1 MAFSLTIGKKG
12 KCDMRKFLLLSGVF
26 FGLICGSARAEYY
39 RQPGTRVVSRT
50 VMANYVRPL
59 PRKETEHPRY
69 TLGLDVGRNHLDL
82 EKEGNFKYKSIAE
95 TEYNFFKPTLGFRFN
110 KKVGMEL
117 FYQQAGKENK
127 GTRFNGNNI
136 DVGVKYAAYGVDFLF
151 YQPIDKQLDILMS
164 LGGAYYDF
172 DINLAANVLGY
183 SVNGNV
189 KEESFGMRTG
199 LGLQFNLNRNWAV
212 RAMAYYVT
220 MTGSNDYVKNIMEMS
235 LGLRYSF

>member
-1 MAFSLTIGKKG
+1 
-12 KCDMRKFLLLSGVF
+12 
-26 FGLICGSARAEYY
+26 
-39 RQPGTRVVSRT
+39 
-50 VMANYVRPL
+50 
-59 PRKETEHPRY
+59 
-69 TLGLDVGRNHLDL
+69 
-82 EKEGNFKYKSIAE
+82 
-95 TEYNFFKPTLGFRFN
+95 
-110 KKVGMEL
+110 MEL

-212 RAMAYYVT
+212 RAMAHYVT
-220 MTGSNDYVKNIMEMS
+220 MTVSNDYVKNIMAMT
-235 LGLRYSF
+235 LVRRYSF

>member
-1 MAFSLTIGKKG
+1 
-12 KCDMRKFLLLSGVF
+12 MRKFLLLSGVF

-50 VMANYVRPL
+50 ATANYVRPL
-59 PRKETEHPRY
+59 PRKEAQYPRY

-151 YQPIDKQLDILMS
+151 YQPIDKQLDILML

-212 RAMAYYVT
+212 RAMAHYVT